1 MNEFSYKHATF
12 TQFDETIGAIL
23 SPKDVR
29 DYRAVCATS
38 STKFPNEFKLD
49 LVRVKNQGTVGSCV
63 AHSLSEVV
71 EYFNKKQLNV
81 DTEMST
87 GYIYGNRQNTTH
99 KGSGMVVRDA
109 LAVLSKYGTVEKGD
123 FPENIEVPEA
133 IELFQKRFDDLLGVA
148 YPYRISTYA
157 RLKTEED
164 VKQALMKNGP
174 VVIAMDWYSDM
185 KVKNGLLVSS
195 FEKSKKTGG
204 HCMVIYGW
212 DIRGWKVQNS
222 WGRWWGTQGKCV
234 IPYKVN
240 IREFWTVTDDVI
252 EGMDI
257 KKPFSSELGMKIAK
271 LLNLFWS
278 IIQRLSNK

>member
-1 MNEFSYKHATF
+1 MSQFSYKHATF
-12 TQFDETIGAIL
+12 TSFDETLGAVL

-29 DYRAVCATS
+29 DYRAVC
-38 STKFPNEFKLD
+38 STQCAFPNEFKLE

-63 AHSLSEVV
+63 AHALSEVV
-71 EYFNKKQLNV
+71 EYFNKKQLNM
-81 DTEMST
+81 DIEMST
-87 GYIYGNRQNTTH
+87 GYIYGNRQNTLH

-109 LAVLSKYGTVEKGD
+109 LAALSKYGTVQKID
-123 FPENIEVPEA
+123 FPENVEVPEA
-133 IELFQKRFDDLLGVA
+133 IELFQERLYDFLEVGH
-148 YPYRISTYA
+148 PYRISTYA
-157 RLKTEED
+157 RLKTAED

-185 KVKNGLLVSS
+185 KVKNGLLISS
-195 FEKSKKTGG
+195 FDKNKKSGG

-212 DIRGWKVQNS
+212 DTRGWKVQNS

-234 IPYKVN
+234 IPYSVN
-240 IREFWTVTDDVI
+240 IREFWAVTDDVI

-257 KKPFSSELGMKIAK
+257 KKPFSSEFGMQIAK

-278 IIQRLSNK
+278 FIHKLTNK